1 MYMWAS
7 CGEKELCALLLPC
20 AFCDDDDDDD
30 DASSILIQFFFLLV
44 IIIMF
49 SDLC

>member
-1 MYMWAS
+1 MWAS
-7 CGEKELCALLLPC
+7 CGEKELYALLLPC
-20 AFCDDDDDDD
+20 AFCDDDDDDDD